1 MRGTEKQQGMQPRG
15 LQLRA
20 ISIYETSTIL
30 FFYLSKCLQQFLL
43 KKNQSLTTLFS
54 EFDISIA

>member
-1 MRGTEKQQGMQPRG
+1 MRETEKQQGMQPRG

-30 FFYLSKCLQQFLL
+30 FFFIYQNACNSFFL
-43 KKNQSLTTLFS
+43 KNQSLTTLFS